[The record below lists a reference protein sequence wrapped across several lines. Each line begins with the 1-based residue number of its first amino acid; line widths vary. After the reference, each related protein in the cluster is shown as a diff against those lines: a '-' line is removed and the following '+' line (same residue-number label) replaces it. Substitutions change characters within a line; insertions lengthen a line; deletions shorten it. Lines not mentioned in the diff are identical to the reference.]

1 MQEVIEKINKDIFE
15 RSMKNNFKLL
25 PNMGRSTHE
34 FEYRKCKSSV
44 TGLENYIFVVSKKL
58 YYNNGSLVNYKH
70 EVYAYDSDGNY
81 IEDSSV
87 YEKCRGNFF
96 QNLIDI

>member
-1 MQEVIEKINKDIFE
+1 MKNLIEKINQDIFE
-15 RSMKNNFKLL
+15 RSMKNNFAEL
-25 PNMGRSTHE
+25 PKMGRSTHE
-34 FEYRKCKSSV
+34 FQYRKCKS
-44 TGLENYIFVVSKKL
+44 TIRGLQSYIFVVSKKL

-70 EVYAYDSDGNY
+70 EVYAYDNKGNY

-87 YEKCRGNFF
+87 YEKCRGSFF